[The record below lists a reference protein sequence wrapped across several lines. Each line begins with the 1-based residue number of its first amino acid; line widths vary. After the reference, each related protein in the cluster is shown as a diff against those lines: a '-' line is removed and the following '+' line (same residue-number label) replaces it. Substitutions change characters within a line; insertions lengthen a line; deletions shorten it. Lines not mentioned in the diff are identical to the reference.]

1 MGKTAVLT
9 IAVSQVETSVA
20 EPYVTLG
27 GDLEPTIKPLSA
39 DVVPIN
45 SRSRHADTGRILPK
59 AAVTGVTPVML
70 DVVQEATL
78 LVPAVMVATP
88 IADVGDRGA
97 TIIAAAPNEFVVNV
111 PVETIWNVD
120 DGIP

>member
-1 MGKTAVLT
+1 
-9 IAVSQVETSVA
+9 
-20 EPYVTLG
+20 
-27 GDLEPTIKPLSA
+27 
-39 DVVPIN
+39 
-45 SRSRHADTGRILPK
+45 
-59 AAVTGVTPVML
+59 ML
-70 DVVQEATL
+70 DVVQEATV

-97 TIIAAAPNEFVVNV
+97 TIIAAAPFVLVVNV